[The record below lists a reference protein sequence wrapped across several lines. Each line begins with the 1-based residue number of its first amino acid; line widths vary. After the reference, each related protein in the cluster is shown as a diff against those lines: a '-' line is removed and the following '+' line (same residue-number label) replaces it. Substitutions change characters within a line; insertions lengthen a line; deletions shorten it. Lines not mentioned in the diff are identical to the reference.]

1 MRDGSGLSVL
11 HAVSPPFVTALLTKV
26 NAGEKDLGVLYSSLP
41 VAGVSGSL
49 ASRFNGPNA
58 IAAGSVMAKTGW
70 LDTEYSL
77 AGIIKAAD
85 GSTLAFAFYSIREGI
100 TEDAKEAQD
109 TLATAM
115 YSCGDNLSNN

>member
-1 MRDGSGLSVL
+1 
-11 HAVSPPFVTALLTKV
+11 
-26 NAGEKDLGVLYSSLP
+26 YSSLP